1 MRLIYFAFLCLI
13 SLPPVAAQ
21 SFPDRPVRLV
31 VGFPPGAGSDI
42 VARFMAR
49 GLGEI
54 WKQPVVVENRAG
66 AGGNIAAE
74 VVAKA
79 TPDGYTLLLYNN
91 SYAMSV
97 ATSKNLPFDVSKD
110 FVAVG
115 SVATSSMLVL
125 VNNDVPVKSVKELVA
140 LAKAKPGTLN
150 FGSSGIGT
158 PQHLAGELFNSMA
171 GIQLTHVP
179 YKGAV
184 PSLVGLAGNE
194 IQVLFG
200 PTGSVLPVLRSSSNP
215 CRVVVSEKIFHQTAS
230 CASASM
236 PIISGAIACNIP
248 TISFCARPCTTP
260 NPVTPSLVVI
270 FTISSEAVRTGKRET
285 QYQRPRSTAMAC
297 TSSFSIFIMIP
308 AREGVLSAQ
317 CASSILSDLG

>member
-21 SFPDRPVRLV
+21 SFPDRPVKLV

-42 VARFMAR
+42 VGRFMAR

-200 PTGSVLPVLRSSSNP
+200 PTGSVLPFVRDN
-215 CRVVVSEKIFHQTAS
+215 RVRAIGITTA
-230 CASASM
+230 ARSASLPDLQTVAEAGYDGFDVAVVYGLM
-236 PIISGAIACNIP
+236 APRG
-248 TISFCARPCTTP
+248 TP
-260 NPVTPSLVVI
+260 
-270 FTISSEAVRTGKRET
+270 EAVIRKIARDLSILLEDQGQLKVLSTAGLDPTYMSPEVFDRQIRGEVARWLDVGKRAKLQE
-285 QYQRPRSTAMAC
+285 Q
-297 TSSFSIFIMIP
+297 
-308 AREGVLSAQ
+308 
-317 CASSILSDLG
+317 

>member
-1 MRLIYFAFLCLI
+1 MRFVFFVFLCLI

-49 GLGEI
+49 GFGEI
-54 WKQPVVVENRAG
+54 WKQSVVVENRAG

-74 VVAKA
+74 AVAKA

-200 PTGSVLPVLRSSSNP
+200 PTGSVLPFVRDN
-215 CRVVVSEKIFHQTAS
+215 RVR
-230 CASASM
+230 
-236 PIISGAIACNIP
+236 AIGI
-248 TISFCARPCTTP
+248 TTP
-260 NPVTPSLVVI
+260 ARSAALPDLQTVAEAGYDGFDVAVVYGLMAPRGTPDAVI
-270 FTISSEAVRTGKRET
+270 RKI
-285 QYQRPRSTAMAC
+285 
-297 TSSFSIFIMIP
+297 
-308 AREGVLSAQ
+308 ARDL
-317 CASSILSDLG
+317 SILIEDKHL

>member
-1 MRLIYFAFLCLI
+1 MRLICFVFLVLI

-21 SFPDRPVRLV
+21 SFPDRPVKLV

-42 VARFMAR
+42 VGRFMAR

-74 VVAKA
+74 MVAKS

-97 ATSKNLPFDVSKD
+97 ATTKILPFDVSKD

-200 PTGSVLPVLRSSSNP
+200 PTGSVLPFVRDNRVRAIGITTRARSAAFPDLQTVAEAGYDGFDVAVVYGLMAPRGTPDAVIRKIARDLSILIEDKGQLKVLS
-215 CRVVVSEKIFHQTAS
+215 TAGLDPTY
-230 CASASM
+230 M
-236 PIISGAIACNIP
+236 PPDVFDRQIRGEV
-248 TISFCARPCTTP
+248 ARWLD
-260 NPVTPSLVVI
+260 V
-270 FTISSEAVRTGKRET
+270 GKRAKLQE
-285 QYQRPRSTAMAC
+285 Q
-297 TSSFSIFIMIP
+297 
-308 AREGVLSAQ
+308 
-317 CASSILSDLG
+317 

>member
-1 MRLIYFAFLCLI
+1 MRLILFALLGLI
-13 SLPPVAAQ
+13 GVAPVAAQ
-21 SFPDRPVRLV
+21 SFPDRPLRLV

-54 WKQPVVVENRAG
+54 WKQPVVVENRPG
-66 AGGNIAAE
+66 AGGNIAAD

-79 TPDGYTLLLYNN
+79 TPDGHTLLLYNN

-97 ATSKNLPFDVSKD
+97 ATTKVLPFDVSKD

-115 SVATSSMLVL
+115 GVATSSMLVL
-125 VNNDVPVKSVKELVA
+125 VNNDVPVKSIKELVA

-171 GIQLTHVP
+171 GIKLTHVP

-184 PSLVGLAGNE
+184 PSLVGLVGNE

-200 PTGSVLPVLRSSSNP
+200 PTGSVLPFVRDN
-215 CRVVVSEKIFHQTAS
+215 RVRAIAITTPAR
-230 CASASM
+230 SASLPDLQTVAEAGFDGFDVAVVYGLMAPRGTPDAVIRKIARDLSTVLEDQVQLKVLSTAGLDPTFM
-236 PIISGAIACNIP
+236 PPDVFDRQIRGEV
-248 TISFCARPCTTP
+248 ARWLD
-260 NPVTPSLVVI
+260 V
-270 FTISSEAVRTGKRET
+270 GKRAKLQE
-285 QYQRPRSTAMAC
+285 Q
-297 TSSFSIFIMIP
+297 
-308 AREGVLSAQ
+308 
-317 CASSILSDLG
+317 